1 MPNRLALAALVLAV
15 LTVTPAAFGAPGS
28 PDAPSPQAE
37 AISVAPA
44 ADCGTSTTPD
54 LATLLDPL
62 AQVLQPH
69 CCSQQQVDDCRSDCK
84 AQGPGCK
91 GTIGCRAGECVC
103 TCSCPG

>member
-15 LTVTPAAFGAPGS
+15 LTVTPAASAAP
-28 PDAPSPQAE
+28 APHGPE
-37 AISVAPA
+37 ASVVPA
-44 ADCGTSTTPD
+44 ADCGTPATPD

-62 AQVLQPH
+62 AQTLQPH
-69 CCSQQQVDDCRSDCK
+69 CCSHQQVDDCRSDCK